1 MFNVLTLSSNQ
12 LQKGDKMLDFL
23 GERAIIYQLQKV
35 SKYFLFFR
43 QKKNIHHL
51 EKNTF
56 LFFMKNTLKRHTILN
71 IFSFSGKTAAALGG
85 KTGWG
90 HNALLVS

>member
-35 SKYFLFFR
+35 SKSFLFSGRKTIF
-43 QKKNIHHL
+43 HGL
-51 EKNTF
+51 EKETHFF
-56 LFFMKNTLKRHTILN
+56 LHEKKTLKNGTQY
-71 IFSFSGKTAAALGG
+71 
-85 KTGWG
+85 
-90 HNALLVS
+90 